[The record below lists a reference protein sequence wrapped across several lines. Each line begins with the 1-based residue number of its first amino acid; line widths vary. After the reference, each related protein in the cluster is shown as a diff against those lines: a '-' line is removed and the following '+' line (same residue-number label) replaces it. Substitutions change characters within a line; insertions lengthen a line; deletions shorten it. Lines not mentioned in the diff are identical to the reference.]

1 MVRPTGGSSSSRR
14 AAPSAQEMLNAMGR
28 DIFGDD
34 FQGGV
39 RASSKGEFN
48 RISDI
53 MFDDSQAMD
62 YYNPTE
68 YGNWAGE
75 DYITEKGEITFGRSN
90 YEIIDFNQNMNLEQL
105 NNKANWRIPGF
116 QPDEMEDTSPADITV
131 VPTSTTNPARPRTVA
146 AGYDEEEE
154 KLTVVFRDGTFYNYY
169 EVTGGEWAAFKANR
183 SKGAIISRMLDFKP
197 RGPASVSD
205 LSKSQQKE
213 FAKYS
218 RAVYRYGRG
227 AQVAVEGKVPGQTK
241 TMYKTI
247 AQSKRGKNPST
258 GGKNPRG
265 R

>member
-14 AAPSAQEMLNAMGR
+14 AAPSAQEMMNAIGR

-39 RASSKGEFN
+39 TASSKGSFN

-53 MFDDSQAMD
+53 MFDDDQSMD
-62 YYNPTE
+62 YYNPTN

-75 DYITEKGEITFGRSN
+75 KYQTADGLAPGRSV
-90 YEIIDFNQNMNLEQL
+90 YEIIDFNQNMNADQL
-105 NNKANWRIPGF
+105 DNPANWRIPGF

-131 VPTSTTNPARPRTVA
+131 VPTSTTNPERPRTVA
-146 AGYDEEEE
+146 AGYDEDEE
-154 KLTVVFRDGTFYNYY
+154 KLTVIFRDGTFYNYY
-169 EVTGGEWAAFKANR
+169 EVSGGEWAAFKANR
-183 SKGAIISRMLDFKP
+183 SKGAIIARMLDFKP
-197 RGPASVSD
+197 RGPADVSS
-205 LSKSQQKE
+205 LSKKAQQA
-213 FAKYS
+213 F
-218 RAVYRYGRG
+218 YRYSRG
-227 AQVAVEGKVPGQTK
+227 AQVAVKGKVPGQTK

>member
-14 AAPSAQEMLNAMGR
+14 AAPSAQEMMNAIGR

-39 RASSKGEFN
+39 TASSKGSFN

-53 MFDDSQAMD
+53 MFDDSQSMD
-62 YYNPTE
+62 YYNPTN

-75 DYITEKGEITFGRSN
+75 TYRTAEGDAPGRSV
-90 YEIIDFNQNMNLEQL
+90 YEIIDFNQNMNADQL
-105 NNKANWRIPGF
+105 DNPSNWRIPGF

-131 VPTSTTNPARPRTVA
+131 VPTSTTNPKRPRTVA

-154 KLTVVFRDGTFYNYY
+154 KLTVIFRDGTFYNYY
-169 EVTGGEWAAFKANR
+169 EVSGGEWAAFKANR
-183 SKGAIISRMLDFKP
+183 SKGAIIARMLDFKP
-197 RGPASVSD
+197 RGPADVSS
-205 LSKSQQKE
+205 LSKKAQQA
-213 FAKYS
+213 F
-218 RAVYRYGRG
+218 YRYSRG
-227 AQVAVEGKVPGQTK
+227 AQIALKGKAPGQTK
-241 TMYKTI
+241 TTYK
-247 AQSKRGKNPST
+247 ALSQSKLGKNPST

>member
-39 RASSKGEFN
+39 TASSKGSFN

-53 MFDDSQAMD
+53 MFDDDQSMD
-62 YYNPTE
+62 HYNPTN

-75 DYITEKGEITFGRSN
+75 KYQTADGLAPGRSF
-90 YEIIDFNQNMNLEQL
+90 YEIIDFNQNMNADQL
-105 NNKANWRIPGF
+105 DNAANWQIPGF

-131 VPTSTTNPARPRTVA
+131 VPTSTTNPERPRTVA

-154 KLTVVFRDGTFYNYY
+154 KLTVIFRDGTFYNYY

-183 SKGAIISRMLDFKP
+183 SKGAVIARMLDFKP
-197 RGPASVSD
+197 RGPADVSS
-205 LSKSQQKE
+205 LSKKAQQA
-213 FAKYS
+213 F
-218 RAVYRYGRG
+218 YRYSRG
-227 AQVAVEGKVPGQTK
+227 AQIAVKGKVPGQTK

>member
-14 AAPSAQEMLNAMGR
+14 AAPSAQEMMNAIGR

-39 RASSKGEFN
+39 TASSKGSFN

-53 MFDDSQAMD
+53 MFDDSQSMD
-62 YYNPTE
+62 YYNPTN

-75 DYITEKGEITFGRSN
+75 KYQTADGLAPGRSV
-90 YEIIDFNQNMNLEQL
+90 YEIIDFNQNMNADQL
-105 NNKANWRIPGF
+105 DNPANWQIPGF

-154 KLTVVFRDGTFYNYY
+154 KLTVIFRDGTFYNYY

-183 SKGAIISRMLDFKP
+183 SKGAVIARMLDFKP
-197 RGPASVSD
+197 RGPADVSS
-205 LSKSQQKE
+205 LSKKAQQA
-213 FAKYS
+213 F
-218 RAVYRYGRG
+218 YRYSRG
-227 AQVAVEGKVPGQTK
+227 AQVAVKGKVPGQTK

>member
-1 MVRPTGGSSSSRR
+1 
-14 AAPSAQEMLNAMGR
+14 MLNAMGR

-53 MFDDSQAMD
+53 MFDDSQSMD
-62 YYNPTE
+62 YYNPTN

-75 DYITEKGEITFGRSN
+75 KYQTDDGLAPGRSF
-90 YEIIDFNQNMNLEQL
+90 YEIIDFNQNMNADQL
-105 NNKANWRIPGF
+105 DNAANWQIPGF

-131 VPTSTTNPARPRTVA
+131 VPTSTTNPNRPRTVA

-169 EVTGGEWAAFKANR
+169 EVSGGEWATFKANR
-183 SKGAIISRMLDFKP
+183 SKGAVIARMLDFKP